1 MASAERTVAVRPDG
15 DLTIEG
21 TSVWMPGDLES
32 LNREIGW
39 TVQRLRDLSAGA
51 AFLIAQDFNK

>member
-1 MASAERTVAVRPDG
+1 MASKRAVKVRPDG

-21 TSVWMPGDLES
+21 TSVWMPGDLEKIN
-32 LNREIGW
+32 LEIDW

-51 AFLIAQDFNK
+51 AFLIAGNLR